1 MMIMAQEVV
10 ETIRLGQRGAREL
23 GAAGDD
29 RTLALE
35 LAALALTERA
45 LGWAVPIAGSADR
58 LGRGSAKIA
67 SSSLTQPGRWSA
79 ASVG

>member
-1 MMIMAQEVV
+1 MIMAQEVV
-10 ETIRLGQRGAREL
+10 ETIRLGQRGVREL
-23 GAAGDD
+23 GD
-29 RTLALE
+29 RTVALE

-45 LGWAVPIAGSADR
+45 LGWAVPTAGPADR

-67 SSSLTQPGRWSA
+67 SSSLTQPCRWSA